1 MARPSEIITSLRHK
15 AELAKEAKTIIKVG
29 ANARYCPAGHC
40 FARTLLL
47 QRQRSLQEAQEL
59 SCLPPI
65 ACDGCSED
73 IKFEEEYI
81 AGCCKVCDIDF
92 CVNCF
97 ESGRPIDEMLQEGLE
112 SEIGMS
118 MSSLGG
124 AGEMIIMSPTKEY
137 CGAGHQLGRVSSI
150 MRRRHLQERDG
161 LSAPP
166 TIECDCC
173 SKQITNHTLCCLECD
188 IDFCE
193 DCFQS
198 GQSFETFF
206 EDMQEGDDDD
216 DADLLDKQKKE
227 SRNARRRQK
236 QLSGRQRY
244 DGRRPTYKGTGR
256 VSYDE
261 FPDPTAFQWTFT
273 GSCESTCVE
282 FFEKDYA
289 KRGVVKLDFYYTEG
303 TVSTVLEHR
312 RNGETAL
319 LGKKSE
325 LKPKTY
331 RKILLHPQKC
341 TDERYKKNRRKLVV

>member
-59 SCLPPI
+59 SYLPPI

-73 IKFEEEYI
+73 INFEEEYI

-92 CVNCF
+92 CAHCF

-112 SEIGMS
+112 SAIGMS
-118 MSSLGG
+118 LSSLGG
-124 AGEMIIMSPTKEY
+124 AGEMITMSPTKEY

-173 SKQITNHTLCCLECD
+173 SKHITNEYIAGCCLECD
-188 IDFCE
+188 IDFCG

-198 GQSFETFF
+198 GQSFENFF
-206 EDMQEGDDDD
+206 EDMQEM
-216 DADLLDKQKKE
+216 DAPLLEQEE
-227 SRNARRRQK
+227 SPKASSRRRK
-236 QLSGRQRY
+236 KLSGRQRY

-256 VSYDE
+256 VSYDK

-273 GSCESTCVE
+273 GSCESSCVE

-289 KRGVVKLDFYYTEG
+289 KVGVVKLDFYYTEG
-303 TVSTVLEHR
+303 TLRTVLEHR
-312 RNGETAL
+312 RKGEKEL
-319 LGKKSE
+319 FGKKGE

-331 RKILLHPQKC
+331 RKILQYPRKC
-341 TDERYKKNRRKLVV
+341 TDEQYQKNRR